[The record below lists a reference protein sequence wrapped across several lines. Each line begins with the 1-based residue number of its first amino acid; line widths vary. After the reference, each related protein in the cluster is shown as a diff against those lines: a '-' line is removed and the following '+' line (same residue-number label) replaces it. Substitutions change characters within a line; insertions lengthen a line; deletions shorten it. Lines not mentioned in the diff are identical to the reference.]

1 MIGSRMS
8 PEPIKT
14 LPADELADEGRSRRF
29 IR

>member
-1 MIGSRMS
+1 MS